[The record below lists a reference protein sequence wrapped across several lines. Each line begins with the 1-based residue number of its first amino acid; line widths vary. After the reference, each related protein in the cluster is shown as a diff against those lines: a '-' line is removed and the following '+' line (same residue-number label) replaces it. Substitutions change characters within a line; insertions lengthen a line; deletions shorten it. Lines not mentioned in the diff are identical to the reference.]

1 MVHIQKKSFKNKQD
15 IKTPKSGIAS
25 LLIIFV
31 LFGLAQASNEYRVLF
46 LQDQGLSATE
56 CGWILATAS
65 LLSAIS
71 RPLAGALADKLRS
84 RHVVCIGAL
93 LSWIAVLAL
102 MLFTQNIRIAN
113 FILCAGIV
121 PLLSISEPVTYG
133 MIEASGVHATVMYP
147 KLDYSLIRVCL
158 SIGYSS
164 INFLYT
170 PIINHFGSA
179 APFYCTLIFSLGM
192 LLFTG
197 SVRRFETSEEEIR
210 RQKVSENKLE
220 FRRLFSNY
228 FLIAFV
234 LLNFLYAL
242 GAFTSN
248 YLIYLLN
255 EVGLDGS
262 LVGTSSGIRVLGE
275 IITMPLIPFLKKKI
289 SLPMLQAIAGGFV
302 ILQVILY
309 LVWHNPYVIL
319 CVTLLNGISCGITLS
334 TTAVYLRQMAPEG
347 LDTTTLSLS
356 TTMNCFG
363 AIITNLVGG
372 IVVDTFGI
380 FTFYRIS
387 LICLLLWLFLYF
399 GTWVFGTKVLKK
411 TPPVPMFIQKS
422 N

>member
-1 MVHIQKKSFKNKQD
+1 MNQIRTSSENNQNSKSS
-15 IKTPKSGIAS
+15 KSGIPS

-84 RHVVCIGAL
+84 RHAVCVGAL

-102 MLFTQNIRIAN
+102 MLSTHNIRIAN

-121 PLLSISEPVTYG
+121 PLLSISEPITYG
-133 MIEASGVHATVMYP
+133 MIEASGVNATIMNP

-158 SIGYSS
+158 SIGYSV

-170 PIINHFGSA
+170 PIVNRFGSA
-179 APFYCTLIFSLGM
+179 APFYCTMVFSLGM
-192 LLFTG
+192 LLFSG
-197 SVRRFETSEEEIR
+197 AVRHFETVGEESR
-210 RQKVSENKLE
+210 SKKPSENKLE

-228 FLIAFV
+228 FLIVFV
-234 LLNFLYAL
+234 LLSFLYAL
-242 GAFTSN
+242 GSFTSS
-248 YLIYLLN
+248 YLIFLLK

-262 LVGTSSGIRVLGE
+262 LVGTASGIRVLGE

-289 SLPMLQAIAGGFV
+289 SLPLLQAIACSFV

-309 LVWHNPYVIL
+309 LTWHNPYVIL

-334 TTAVYLRQMAPEG
+334 TTAVYLRKMAPEG

-356 TTMNCFG
+356 TTMNYFG
-363 AIITNLVGG
+363 AIVLNLVGG
-372 IVVDTFGI
+372 IVIDNFGI

-387 LICLLLWLFLYF
+387 LICLLLWIVLYF
-399 GTWVFGTKVLKK
+399 GTWIFGTKVLKK
-411 TPPVPMFIQKS
+411 TPPVPMFIKK
-422 N
+422 